1 MSGNTIN
8 YVDAICGAG
17 KTHGAI
23 LYAIDQ
29 AANQDAKIA
38 IIQPSRELIQ
48 QTEVAMI
55 KQIRSMGLE
64 VPLTTIYS
72 TDDITQGNYVSVS
85 TRIQDHLKKAAEI
98 PTGQIL
104 IITHA
109 AFLSLPHW
117 HRKDSWEIIID
128 EVPNIAPFHRY
139 ELEENSDL
147 LKNLARIEPDRGSPA
162 YNKVVVNDRELV
174 EKAILLN
181 NDVFGV
187 FRDLAKNLIN
197 PHADIYCLKGQWDR
211 LSTKGNDS
219 IDFFGVV
226 GSSLVKGYSKV
237 TIMGAH
243 FPDSLLAMIWNKEGV
258 RFVENKG
265 IQLRHTDHDIGARQ
279 LTVNYLSERS
289 WSKALKRKVGISHS
303 SIGCILPSIQSI
315 MGTSPFI
322 WCANND
328 LLNQAV
334 DPHFHGAATR
344 ISNVSH
350 GINQHQGVHQ
360 VLVLSALNLT
370 TDHFKFLEQ
379 RFRIDH
385 TEVQKAISHETIYQ
399 ALMRCSLRDPAA
411 TDPVTII
418 VPDRSLGEWLVRQ
431 FKDNG
436 RIKLNRVQ
444 TDIPLLETKSGST
457 SRMGGRPPVNV
468 VAMTNAERE
477 SKHRKKKRQIRNG
490 IMAISLGLRGV
501 DETPLDSS
509 SVYPS
514 LEVSLIKDI
523 HSAPIDFEVLNND
536 ELISQLKVCWEFKAN
551 SKHDNIL
558 ISPARFVEKEGID
571 TKRGLENV
579 ISVHGI
585 WLDQDDGT
593 LTPDE
598 MNRIFPDIRFVA
610 MNSYSGNKRYFFP
623 TTIPMTLEAYHAIW
637 DIMVT
642 AIETYGYSKDKAA
655 SNFHGIDKSKRPAC
669 SMFYVPCQAKDP
681 SKSFWVEFPG
691 VDIDP
696 LFFIENYLLPDPT
709 EYVASTAF
717 ANPVSDGMKRLR
729 EAIARTSNDNEV
741 AKARQVSMVISQW
754 RNAPKGEGS
763 KEFFL
768 LGCRLRDLGLD
779 ESSIRQKLNEEAAYA
794 RHPDERRKQ
803 ISRIV
808 ASVIKDGHHP
818 NASNDHGDDQGLR
831 RKG

>member
-17 KTHGAI
+17 KTYGAI

-29 AANQDAKIA
+29 AANHDAKIA
-38 IIQPSRELIQ
+38 IIQPSRELIL
-48 QTEVAMI
+48 QTEVAMT

-72 TDDITQGNYVSVS
+72 DDDIPQGDYVSVS

-162 YNKVVVNDRELV
+162 YNKVVVNDREFV

-211 LSTKGNDS
+211 LSSKGNDS

-226 GSSLVKGYSKV
+226 GSSLVKGYKKV

-289 WSKALKRKVGISHS
+289 WSKALKKKVGISHS
-303 SIGCILPSIQSI
+303 SISPILPSIQAI
-315 MGTSPFI
+315 LGTCPFI

-334 DPHFHGAATR
+334 DPHFRGSATR

-379 RFRIDH
+379 RFRIDP

-444 TDIPLLETKSGST
+444 TDIALLETASRST

-468 VAMTNAERE
+468 VAMTNAERDMAY
-477 SKHRKKKRQIRNG
+477 KRKKKRIRDG
-490 IMAISLGLRGV
+490 VISLCMGLKII
-501 DETPLDSS
+501 DETPLGSS
-509 SVYPS
+509 FVDEN
-514 LEVSLIKDI
+514 LEISLIGNL
-523 HSAPIDFEVLNND
+523 HSSPIEFEVASNNN
-536 ELISQLKVCWEFKAN
+536 LIAQLKACWSYKAS
-551 SKHDNIL
+551 SKNDNIL
-558 ISPARFVEKEGID
+558 ISPAKFAKKKGVD
-571 TKRGLENV
+571 TERGLENV

-598 MNRIFPDIRFVA
+598 MNRIFPDIRFIA

-623 TTIPMTLEAYHAIW
+623 TTSPMTLDAYHAIW
-637 DIMVT
+637 DIMVG
-642 AIETYGYSKDKAA
+642 AIEMYGYSRDKVAP
-655 SNFHGIDKSKRPAC
+655 NFHGIDRSKRPAC

-681 SKSFWVEFPG
+681 TKSFWMEFPG
-691 VDIDP
+691 VEIDP
-696 LFFIENYLLPDPT
+696 LIFIDNYLLPDPT
-709 EYVASTAF
+709 EYVAAPAF
-717 ANPVSDGMKRLR
+717 ANPVSDALKRLR
-729 EAIARTSNDNEV
+729 EAISRTSNDNEV
-741 AKARQVSMVISQW
+741 AKANQVSLVVSQW

-763 KEFFL
+763 REFFNL
-768 LGCRLRDLGLD
+768 ARNLHRLGHDAASICDRLTS
-779 ESSIRQKLNEEAAYA
+779 EVIYA
-794 RHPDERRKQ
+794 RHPDERRRE
-803 ISRIV
+803 ISGVV
-808 ASVIKDGHHP
+808 AKVTTGGHHP
-818 NASNDHGDDQGLR
+818 AASNDHGTDMGLR
-831 RKG
+831 RNG